1 MHLPKALLAL
11 ACLLTITTAWGQQS
25 QERLQTLAEQGQA
38 ALQAGRYAE
47 ASQAY
52 QELSRLQPGV
62 AEIHVTL
69 GVISFK
75 QGDFSKAAAEYRKA
89 LHLKPALPR
98 VDSLLAM
105 ALSEQGEFEQALPG
119 LEKGF
124 RQTTDT
130 DLRRMCGLRLERAF
144 TSLGKGS
151 AAVQVAIQ
159 LQQTY
164 PNDPEVLYYSGKI
177 FGNEAYLAAQRLF
190 QVAPDSLWGRM
201 AMGEAHE
208 SEGNFDQ
215 ALQNYGAVLQLDPN
229 RPNVHFRMGRVLLA
243 RGEAKGNSADLE
255 EAAKQFQLEL
265 QADPSNANAAYE
277 LAEGYRKQ
285 GKFEDARHYFE
296 QAVENYP
303 SFEEAHVGLAATL
316 LAQQHPELALIQLQ
330 KAVELRP
337 DDPVAWYRL
346 SQVQRRLG
354 NTEEQKHALAEFTRL
369 RASGA
374 SKVASSGSEITP
386 QQLDPADKP

>member
-1 MHLPKALLAL
+1 MHAPKAIVAL
-11 ACLLTITTAWGQQS
+11 ACLLITTAWGQQS
-25 QERLQTLAEQGQA
+25 QERLQTLAEQAQT
-38 ALQAGRYAE
+38 ALRAGRYAE

-69 GVISFK
+69 GVIYFK
-75 QGDFSKAAAEYRKA
+75 EGDFPKAAAEYRQA

-105 ALSEQGEFEQALPG
+105 ALSEQGKFEQALPG

-124 RQTTDT
+124 RQTTDA
-130 DLRRMCGLRLERAF
+130 DLRRMCGLRLERAY
-144 TSLGKGS
+144 TSLGKGGG
-151 AAVQVAIQ
+151 AMQVAIQ
-159 LQQTY
+159 LQQAY

-208 SEGNFDQ
+208 SQGNIDQ
-215 ALQNYGAVLQLDPN
+215 ALNDYAAVLQLDPS
-229 RPNVHFRMGRVLLA
+229 RPNMHFRMGRALLA
-243 RGEAKGNSADLE
+243 RAEAKGSSADTE
-255 EAAKQFQLEL
+255 EASKQFQLEL
-265 QADPSNANAAYE
+265 QIDPSNANAAYE

-285 GKFEDARHYFE
+285 AKFDEARHYFE
-296 QAVENYP
+296 QAIQDYP

-316 LAQQHPELALIQLQ
+316 LAQQHPELAVSQLQ
-330 KAVELRP
+330 QAVELKP

-354 NTEEQKHALAEFTRL
+354 NTEEQKHAIAEFTRL
-369 RASGA
+369 HTSGA
-374 SKVASSGSEITP
+374 SKSASSDAEITP

>member
-1 MHLPKALLAL
+1 MHSPQATIALV
-11 ACLLTITTAWGQQS
+11 CLLIATAWGQQS
-25 QERLQTLAEQGQA
+25 QDRLQALAEQGQT
-38 ALQAGRYAE
+38 ALQAGRYAD

-69 GVISFK
+69 GVIYFK
-75 QGDFSKAAAEYRKA
+75 EGDFPKAAAEYRQA

-98 VDSLLAM
+98 VNSLLAM
-105 ALSEQGEFEQALPG
+105 ALSEQGKFEQALPG

-124 RQTTDT
+124 RQTTDP
-130 DLRRMCGLRLERAF
+130 DLRRMCGLRLERAY

-151 AAVQVAIQ
+151 AAMQVAMQ
-159 LQQTY
+159 LQQEY
-164 PNDPEVLYYSGKI
+164 PNDAEVLYYSGKI

-190 QVAPDSLWGRM
+190 QVAPDSPWGRM

-208 SEGNFDQ
+208 SQGNIDQ
-215 ALQNYGAVLQLDPN
+215 ALNDYAAVLQLDPN
-229 RPNVHFRMGRVLLA
+229 RPNVHFRMGRALLA
-243 RGEAKGNSADLE
+243 RGEAKGSSADLE

-265 QADPSNANAAYE
+265 QIDPSNANAAYE
-277 LAEGYRKQ
+277 LAEGYRRQ
-285 GKFEDARHYFE
+285 GKFDESRRYFE
-296 QAVENYP
+296 QAVQSYP

-316 LAQQHPELALIQLQ
+316 LAQQHPELALNQLQ
-330 KAVELRP
+330 KAVELKP

-354 NTEEQKHALAEFTRL
+354 NTEEQKRALAAFTRL
-369 RASGA
+369 HASGA
-374 SKVASSGSEITP
+374 SGSTNSDAEITP
-386 QQLDPADKP
+386 QQLDPTEKP

>member
-1 MHLPKALLAL
+1 MRAPKFIIAL
-11 ACLLTITTAWGQQS
+11 ACLLITTAWGQQS
-25 QERLQTLAEQGQA
+25 QERLQNLAEQGQT

-69 GVISFK
+69 GVIAFK
-75 QGDFSKAAAEYRKA
+75 QGDFSQAAAEYRKA
-89 LHLKPALPR
+89 LHLKPGLPR

-105 ALSEQGEFEQALPG
+105 ALSEHGEFEQALPG

-124 RQTTDT
+124 RQTTDA
-130 DLRRMCGLRLERAF
+130 DLRRMCGLRLERAY

-151 AAVQVAIQ
+151 AAVLVAVQ
-159 LQQTY
+159 LQQAY

-177 FGNEAYLAAQRLF
+177 FGNEAYLSAQRLF

-208 SEGNFDQ
+208 SQGNVDQ
-215 ALQNYGAVLQLDPN
+215 AINDYAAVLQLDPN
-229 RPNVHFRMGRVLLA
+229 RPNVHFRMGRALLA
-243 RGEAKGNSADLE
+243 RGEAKRSNADLE

-265 QADPSNANAAYE
+265 QIDPSNANAAYE

-285 GKFEDARHYFE
+285 GKFDESRHYFE
-296 QAVENYP
+296 QAVQNYP

-316 LAQQHPELALIQLQ
+316 SAQQHPELAVIQLQ
-330 KAVELRP
+330 KAVALRP

-354 NTEEQKHALAEFTRL
+354 NTQEQQHALTEFNRL
-369 RASGA
+369 HASGA
-374 SKVASSGSEITP
+374 SNPSNSDAEITP
-386 QQLDPADKP
+386 QQLDPTEKP

>member
-1 MHLPKALLAL
+1 
-11 ACLLTITTAWGQQS
+11 
-25 QERLQTLAEQGQA
+25 
-38 ALQAGRYAE
+38 LQAGHYAE

-52 QELSRLQPGV
+52 EELSRLQPGV

-69 GVISFK
+69 GVIYFK
-75 QGDFSKAAAEYRKA
+75 EGEFPKAAAEYRQA
-89 LHLKPALPR
+89 LHLKPALPH

-124 RQTTDT
+124 HQTTDA
-130 DLRRMCGLRLERAF
+130 DLRRMCGLRLERAY

-151 AAVQVAIQ
+151 AALQVAMQ
-159 LQQTY
+159 LQQAY
-164 PNDPEVLYYSGKI
+164 PNDPEVLYYSSKI

-190 QVAPDSLWGRM
+190 QVAPDSMWGRM

-208 SEGNFDQ
+208 SQGNIDQ
-215 ALQNYGAVLQLDPN
+215 AMNDYAAVLQLDPN
-229 RPNVHFRMGRVLLA
+229 RPNVHFRMGRALLA
-243 RGEAKGNSADLE
+243 RGEAKGSSTDLE

-265 QADPSNANAAYE
+265 QVDPSNANAAYE
-277 LAEGYRKQ
+277 LAEAYRKQ
-285 GKFEDARHYFE
+285 GKFDESRHYFE
-296 QAVENYP
+296 QAVQNYP

-316 LAQQHPELALIQLQ
+316 MAQQNPQSALIQLQ
-330 KAVELRP
+330 KAVALRP
-337 DDPVAWYRL
+337 RDPVAWYRL

-369 RASGA
+369 HTSAPSNSDA
-374 SKVASSGSEITP
+374 EITP
-386 QQLDPADKP
+386 QQLDPTDKP